1 MYSLGL
7 TAIYALTGKIP
18 QELPTDPMTGDIQW
32 REYVQSVSIGLANVI
47 DRAIS
52 PGIQGRFQTSAQMLD
67 ALLVTDAPSV
77 IHGRVLSMPPNN
89 SINIEALM
97 LALSQQDE
105 SLPEDIER
113 SIDRLKDA
121 AFMKG
126 DVEASEQIREVI
138 RQSPELDASYKA
150 ADRYLDSQHDA
161 QHRAKALA
169 ATFPN
174 PDRLSWVF
182 YDQILPS
189 HDWVNATQHFIAQK
203 NTQDTDQ
210 PEWIRRGNSIVTMIS
225 GGAFLGVMLA
235 QIPGAIVGAIVAG
248 IFGWITSKPKTEQ
261 GWD

>member
-1 MYSLGL
+1 M
-7 TAIYALTGKIP
+7 
-18 QELPTDPMTGDIQW
+18 
-32 REYVQSVSIGLANVI
+32 N
-47 DRAIS
+47 
-52 PGIQGRFQTSAQMLD
+52 F
-67 ALLVTDAPSV
+67 
-77 IHGRVLSMPPNN
+77 PPNN

-105 SLPEDIER
+105 SLPEDIEQ

-182 YDQILPS
+182 YNKILPS
-189 HDWVNATQHFIAQK
+189 HDWVSTTKNVSKQSIAFDYQWR
-203 NTQDTDQ
+203 
-210 PEWIRRGNSIVTMIS
+210 ERGNSIVSMICGS
-225 GGAFLGVMLA
+225 SFLGVMLA
-235 QIPGAIVGAIVAG
+235 QIPGAIVGALLGAIV
-248 IFGWITSKPKTEQ
+248 GWFITEPKNASRNLR
-261 GWD
+261 

>member
-1 MYSLGL
+1 M
-7 TAIYALTGKIP
+7 
-18 QELPTDPMTGDIQW
+18 
-32 REYVQSVSIGLANVI
+32 N
-47 DRAIS
+47 
-52 PGIQGRFQTSAQMLD
+52 F
-67 ALLVTDAPSV
+67 
-77 IHGRVLSMPPNN
+77 PPNN

-150 ADRYLDSQHDA
+150 ADQYLDSQHNA
-161 QHRAKALA
+161 QHRTKALA